1 MSGVVTAVEAE
12 AGQVVTAGMT
22 VARIAQDGPRDVV
35 FSVAE
40 DRVAGL
46 RVGADVA
53 VRLWASAQAVGGKVR
68 EVAAGAD
75 PVTRT
80 YLVKV
85 SLDPAAQPPLGATAY
100 VSPAASASVGVPVI
114 KLPTTA
120 LRQEGQGSAVWVLDR
135 STMTV
140 RSQPVQVAAADGND
154 VVIAGGLQPGTSI
167 VAAGVHVLTPGQK
180 VAIYQEKTFP
190 GAAAGAAAGGSGP
203 APVVATRK

>member
-1 MSGVVTAVEAE
+1 
-12 AGQVVTAGMT
+12 
-22 VARIAQDGPRDVV
+22 
-35 FSVAE
+35 
-40 DRVAGL
+40 
-46 RVGADVA
+46 

-68 EVAAGAD
+68 EVAASAD

-180 VAIYQEKTFP
+180 VAIYQDKTSP
-190 GAAAGAAAGGSGP
+190 GVAAGAAAGGGVP